1 MAMERQERFVN
12 FSDEETEEQR
22 NVRVEGERVE

>member
-12 FSDEETEEQR
+12 FSDEETEGQR